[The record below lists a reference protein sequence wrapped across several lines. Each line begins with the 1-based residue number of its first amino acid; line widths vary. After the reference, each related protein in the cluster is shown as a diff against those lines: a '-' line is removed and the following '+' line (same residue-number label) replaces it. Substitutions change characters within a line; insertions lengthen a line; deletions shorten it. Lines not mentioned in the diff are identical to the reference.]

1 MELMQANHQW
11 ANRPDDQRFLS
22 LLSLNDHMQMLR
34 GKSAAKIVSSRAL
47 TAHPV
52 DGDNEALMLTGPN
65 GAPVNVTNWSFGQL
79 AARAGAP
86 AGYLRNIPTALA
98 ADCLNYGLHHARD
111 VEKCGVLLTK
121 LDTEPSATARAVT
134 GPNYGRIWNS
144 TITAALVKQFGD
156 GVTGKFRV
164 PSEFGVRH
172 CDTHKQFEYDCIDC
186 SDARDANKVTKQS
199 TTLYGSDRDMWVFLA
214 DEVNR
219 IELPNRRNGKT
230 GTLARGFFVSNS
242 EVGASTF
249 ILGQFLFDYM
259 CGNHIIW
266 DVEQFQE
273 LRIRHTAGAPDK
285 YLEQAAPAIL
295 AMSNASS
302 VGMVDM
308 LKSAQAKKVE
318 NIDEFLNA
326 RFSRSQTS
334 AIKAAHMADEQ
345 RPIESLW
352 DVSTGITAYARNIQ
366 HTDDR
371 VKLEREAGK
380 VLKLAA

>member
-1 MELMQANHQW
+1 MELMQANKQW
-11 ANRPDDQRFLS
+11 LTRPDDERFLS
-22 LLSLNDHMQMLR
+22 LIDLNTHVQALR
-34 GKSAAKIVSSRAL
+34 CNSAAKIVSSRAL
-47 TAHPV
+47 KAHPV
-52 DGDNEALMLTGPN
+52 EGDNEALMLTGPN
-65 GAPVNVTNWSFGQL
+65 GSAVNVTNWSFSQL

-86 AGYLRNIPTALA
+86 AVYLRDLPTPLA
-98 ADCLNYGLHHARD
+98 ADCLNYGLHHNRD
-111 VEKCGVLLTK
+111 VADCGVLLTK
-121 LDTEPSATARAVT
+121 TDASLPATARAVT
-134 GPNYGRIWNS
+134 GPNYGRIWNA
-144 TITAALVKQFGD
+144 TITQALVNQFGD

-164 PSEFGVRH
+164 PSEFGNLSAP
-172 CDTHKQFEYDCIDC
+172 I
-186 SDARDANKVTKQS
+186 TKQS
-199 TTLYGSDRDMWVFLA
+199 TTLYASDRDMWVFLA

-230 GTLARGFFVSNS
+230 GSLARGFFVSNS

-266 DVEQFQE
+266 GVEQFQE
-273 LRIRHTAGAPDK
+273 VRIRHTASAPDR
-285 YLEQAAPAIL
+285 YIEQAAPAIL
-295 AMSNASS
+295 AMSNAST

-318 NIDEFLNA
+318 NVDEFLNA

-352 DVSTGITAYARNIQ
+352 DVSTGITAYAREIQ
-366 HTDDR
+366 HTDNR

>member
-1 MELMQANHQW
+1 MELMQANKQW
-11 ANRPDDQRFLS
+11 LTRPDDERFLS
-22 LLSLNDHMQMLR
+22 LIELNAHVQMIR
-34 GKSAAKIVSSRAL
+34 AKSAAKIVSSRAL

-52 DGDNEALMLTGPN
+52 DGDSEALMLTGPN

-86 AGYLRNIPTALA
+86 AGYLRNIPAPLA
-98 ADCLNYGLHHARD
+98 ADCINYGLHHSRD
-111 VEKCGVLLTK
+111 VEDCGVLLTK
-121 LDTEPSATARAVT
+121 VDSALPATARAVT

-144 TITAALVKQFGD
+144 TITQALVNQFGD

-164 PSEFGVRH
+164 PAEFGNL
-172 CDTHKQFEYDCIDC
+172 
-186 SDARDANKVTKQS
+186 DAPITKQS
-199 TTLYGSDRDMWVFLA
+199 TTLYASDRDMWVFLA

-219 IELPNRRNGKT
+219 IELPNRRNGKS
-230 GTLARGFFVSNS
+230 GSLARGFFVANS
-242 EVGASTF
+242 ETGASTF

-266 DVEQFQE
+266 GVEQFQE

-285 YLEQAAPAIL
+285 YLEQARPAIM

-302 VGMVDM
+302 VGLVDM
-308 LKSAQAKKVE
+308 LKAAQAKKVE

>member
-11 ANRPDDQRFLS
+11 ASRPDDQRFLS
-22 LLSLNDHMQMLR
+22 LTALDTYCASLRQH
-34 GKSAAKIVSSRAL
+34 SAAKIVSSRAL

-52 DGDNEALMLTGPN
+52 EGDNEALMLTGPN

-111 VEKCGVLLTK
+111 VEDCGVLLTK
-121 LDTEPSATARAVT
+121 VPAGGSPTPHTNVSTAATARAVT

-144 TITAALVKQFGD
+144 TITGALVKQFGD

-164 PSEFGVRH
+164 PSEFGV
-172 CDTHKQFEYDCIDC
+172 QGQPI
-186 SDARDANKVTKQS
+186 TKAS
-199 TTLYGSDRDMWVFLA
+199 TTLYASDRDMWVFLA

-266 DVEQFQE
+266 GVEQFQE

-318 NIDEFLNA
+318 NVDEFLNN
-326 RFSRSQTS
+326 RFSRTQTS

>member
-11 ANRPDDQRFLS
+11 ATRPDDERFLS
-22 LLSLNDHMQMLR
+22 LPALDAHMQSMR
-34 GKSAAKIVSSRAL
+34 ARSAAKIVSSRAL

-52 DGDNEALMLTGPN
+52 EGDHEALMLTGPN
-65 GAPVNVTNWSFGQL
+65 GAPVNVTHWSFGQL

-98 ADCLNYGLHHARD
+98 ADCMNYGLHHARD
-111 VEKCGVLLTK
+111 VEDCGVLLTK
-121 LDTEPSATARAVT
+121 IDTTATARAVT
-134 GPNYGRIWNS
+134 GPNYGRIWNA
-144 TITAALVKQFGD
+144 TVTTALVKQFGD

-164 PSEFGVRH
+164 PSEFG
-172 CDTHKQFEYDCIDC
+172 KL
-186 SDARDANKVTKQS
+186 DAPITKQS

-219 IELPNRRNGKT
+219 IELPNRRNGRT

-266 DVEQFQE
+266 GAEQFQE

-285 YLEQAAPAIL
+285 YIEQAAPAIL

-308 LKSAQAKKVE
+308 LKAAQAKKVE

-366 HTDDR
+366 HVDDR

>member
-1 MELMQANHQW
+1 MELMQANKQW
-11 ANRPDDQRFLS
+11 STRPDDERFLS
-22 LLSLNDHMQMLR
+22 LTSLNDYVQSQRQH
-34 GKSAAKIVSSRAL
+34 SAAKIVSSRAL

-52 DGDNEALMLTGPN
+52 DGDSEALMLTGPN
-65 GAPVNVTNWSFGQL
+65 GAPVNLTNWSFGQL

-86 AGYLRNIPTALA
+86 AGYLRDIPAPLA
-98 ADCLNYGLHHARD
+98 AHCLNYGLHYSREVA
-111 VEKCGVLLTK
+111 ECGVLLTRNPANTMTNGVVNTSS
-121 LDTEPSATARAVT
+121 LSAATARAVT

-144 TITAALVKQFGD
+144 TITQKLVQTFGD

-164 PSEFGVRH
+164 PSEFGNL
-172 CDTHKQFEYDCIDC
+172 EAPI
-186 SDARDANKVTKQS
+186 TKQS
-199 TTLYGSDRDMWVFLA
+199 TTLYASDRDMWVFLA

-230 GTLARGFFVSNS
+230 GSLARGFFVSNS

-266 DVEQFQE
+266 GVEEFQE
-273 LRIRHTAGAPDK
+273 LRIRHTAGAPDR
-285 YLEQAAPAIL
+285 YIEQAAPAIL

-302 VGMVDM
+302 TGMVDM
-308 LKSAQAKKVE
+308 LKAAQQKKVE

-352 DVSTGITAYARNIQ
+352 DVSTGITAYAREIQ
-366 HTDDR
+366 HVDDR

>member
-22 LLSLNDHMQMLR
+22 LIELNDHMQLLR
-34 GKSAAKIVSSRAL
+34 SRSAAKIVSSRAL

-52 DGDNEALMLTGPN
+52 EGDSEALMLTGPN
-65 GAPVNVTNWSFGQL
+65 GAPVNITNWSFGQL
-79 AARAGAP
+79 AQRAGAP
-86 AGYLRNIPTALA
+86 AGYLRDIPTALA

-111 VEKCGVLLTK
+111 VESCGVLLTK
-121 LDTEPSATARAVT
+121 LEETATARAVT
-134 GPNYGRIWNS
+134 GPNYGRIWNA

-164 PSEFGVRH
+164 PGEFGV
-172 CDTHKQFEYDCIDC
+172 QGNPI
-186 SDARDANKVTKQS
+186 TKQS

-219 IELPNRRNGKT
+219 IELPNRRNGRS
-230 GTLARGFFVSNS
+230 GSLARGFFASNS

-266 DVEQFQE
+266 GVEQFQE

-295 AMSNASS
+295 AMSNASTG
-302 VGMVDM
+302 GMVDM
-308 LKSAQAKKVE
+308 LKAAQAKKVE
-318 NIDEFLNA
+318 NVDEFLNH
-326 RFSRSQTS
+326 RFSKSQTS

>member
-1 MELMQANHQW
+1 MELMQANKQW
-11 ANRPDDQRFLS
+11 SSRPDDQRFLS
-22 LLSLNDHMQMLR
+22 LIELNAYTQAQRDH
-34 GKSAAKIVSSRAL
+34 SAAKIVSSRAL
-47 TAHPV
+47 TVHPV
-52 DGDNEALMLTGPN
+52 EGDTEALMLTGPN
-65 GAPVNVTNWSFGQL
+65 GAPVNITNWSFGQL

-86 AGYLRNIPTALA
+86 AGYMRDLPAPLA

-111 VEKCGVLLTK
+111 VAECGVLLTRTVAS
-121 LDTEPSATARAVT
+121 DTDSAYTMPATARAVT

-144 TITAALVKQFGD
+144 TITSALVRQFGD

-164 PSEFGVRH
+164 PSEFG
-172 CDTHKQFEYDCIDC
+172 KIG
-186 SDARDANKVTKQS
+186 APITKQS
-199 TTLYGSDRDMWVFLA
+199 TTLYASDRDMWVFLA

-230 GTLARGFFVSNS
+230 GSLARGFFVSNS

-266 DVEQFQE
+266 GVEEFQE
-273 LRIRHTAGAPDK
+273 LRIRHTAGAPDR
-285 YLEQAAPAIL
+285 YIEQARPAIE
-295 AMSNASS
+295 AMANASS
-302 VGMVDM
+302 AGMVDM

-318 NIDEFLNA
+318 DVDAFLNA
-326 RFSRSQTS
+326 RFSKSQSS

-352 DVSTGITAYARNIQ
+352 DCATAATAYAREIQ
-366 HTDDR
+366 HVDSR
-371 VKLEREAGK
+371 VAIEREAGK
-380 VLKLAA
+380 ILKLAA

>member
-11 ANRPDDQRFLS
+11 MTRPDDERFLS
-22 LLSLNDHMQMLR
+22 LTDLNDYMQR
-34 GKSAAKIVSSRAL
+34 QRARSAAKIVSSRAL

-65 GAPVNVTNWSFGQL
+65 GAPVNVTHWSFGQL

-111 VEKCGVLLTK
+111 VEECGVLLTK
-121 LDTEPSATARAVT
+121 SAADGLAGVPAVARAVT
-134 GPNYGRIWNS
+134 GPNYGRIWNA
-144 TITAALVKQFGD
+144 TVTQALVKQFGD
-156 GVTGKFRV
+156 GITGKFRV
-164 PSEFGVRH
+164 PGEFGV
-172 CDTHKQFEYDCIDC
+172 QGQPI
-186 SDARDANKVTKQS
+186 TKQS
-199 TTLYGSDRDMWVFLA
+199 TTIYGSDRDMWVFLA

-230 GTLARGFFVSNS
+230 GSLARGFFVSNS

-266 DVEQFQE
+266 GAEQFQE
-273 LRIRHTAGAPDK
+273 LRIRHTASAPDK

-295 AMSNASS
+295 AMANAST

-308 LKSAQAKKVE
+308 LKAAQAKKVA
-318 NIDEFLNA
+318 NLDEFLNN

-345 RPIESLW
+345 RPIETLW

>member
-11 ANRPDDQRFLS
+11 SSRPDDERFLS
-22 LLSLNDHMQMLR
+22 LITLNDHVQSLR
-34 GKSAAKIVSSRAL
+34 QRSAAKIVSSRAL
-47 TAHPV
+47 TAAPV
-52 DGDNEALMLTGPN
+52 EGDSQALMLTGPN
-65 GAPVNVTNWSFGQL
+65 GAPVNVTNWAFGQL

-86 AGYLRNIPTALA
+86 AGYLRSIPTPLA
-98 ADCLNYGLHHARD
+98 ADCINYGLHHQRD
-111 VEKCGVLLTK
+111 IAEVGVLLTRAP
-121 LDTEPSATARAVT
+121 LSEVVGVPTPAATARAVT
-134 GPNYGRIWNS
+134 GPNYGRIWNH
-144 TITAALVKQFGD
+144 TITTALVKQFGD

-164 PSEFGVRH
+164 PGEFGV
-172 CDTHKQFEYDCIDC
+172 QG
-186 SDARDANKVTKQS
+186 NPVTKQS
-199 TTLYGSDRDMWVFLA
+199 TTLYASDRDMWVFLA

-230 GTLARGFFVSNS
+230 GSLARGFFVSNS

-266 DVEQFQE
+266 GVEEFQE

-285 YLEQAAPAIL
+285 YIEQAAPAIL
-295 AMSNASS
+295 AMANASS

-308 LKSAQAKKVE
+308 LKAAQAKKVE
-318 NIDEFLNA
+318 NVDAFLNA
-326 RFSRSQTS
+326 RFSKSQTS

-345 RPIESLW
+345 RPIETLW
-352 DVSTGITAYARNIQ
+352 DMSTGITAYAREIQ